1 MKAPHLIRIEIRM
14 SSFPASAP
22 WRLSRLAALL
32 TTFCLTACGG
42 GGSDTTTEAGAPGG
56 NTQTGGQTGAADG
69 QTGAADGQTAGSDSN
84 GAGTDTGAAA
94 GTDTDTEQ
102 AAGVAGTTRA
112 DAFRLLTQA
121 SFGPT
126 EADLNRAMTLGAA
139 GWVNEQLAK
148 PVKAVHVARW
158 DADDAAAKAKDIK
171 DSAGAPSVVS
181 SFYQQAL
188 QADDQLRQR
197 TAFALSEIFVVS
209 TNELASERARAVASY
224 QDMLVRDAFGN
235 FRTLLQDVAMHPA
248 MGLYLSHIKNRKED
262 PTVGRMPDQNFAREV
277 MQLFSIGLVQLNNDG
292 TAKLDANGKTIETY
306 GTSDIEGLASVFT
319 GFSWGGPDLLHSRFA
334 GSTQDPSRLV
344 IPMQGYPQY
353 HSTLAKTFLGTTVAP
368 QSPANPS
375 ASLKTAIDTLFKHPN
390 VGPFI
395 SRQLIQRLVTS
406 SPSPAYVGRVAAVFN
421 NNGSGVRGDL
431 KAVVKAILLD
441 NEARSASVAAGAQYG
456 KLREPVLRLT
466 AFLRAF
472 GVKSDSG
479 KVLMTYTDDPGL
491 TLAQTPL
498 RSPSV
503 FNFYRPGYVPPGG
516 EAAAAGMTL
525 PEMQITSESSVAGYA
540 NYMIAAVQRGVG
552 PRRIDRKAPR
562 PAPPVGNSALQPQ
575 AAGGGAGPRGI
586 DGKAARPDLQVD
598 YSAFLPLAADAGALV
613 DKVNARLLAGSAVN
627 TQLRSAMVAAV
638 GSITIP
644 ALRADGSNLELVNKA
659 KSNRVWAATALT
671 LVSPEFIVQK

>member
-1 MKAPHLIRIEIRM
+1 M
-14 SSFPASAP
+14 SSSPASAP
-22 WRLSRLAALL
+22 WRLTRLAALL
-32 TTFCLTACGG
+32 TTICLTACGG
-42 GGSDTTTEAGAPGG
+42 GGGGGSSTDSGAVGG
-56 NTQTGGQTGAADG
+56 DTQTGGQVTGSEG
-69 QTGAADGQTAGSDSN
+69 TG
-84 GAGTDTGAAA
+84 TGGIA
-94 GTDTDTEQ
+94 GTDTDTG
-102 AAGVAGTTRA
+102 AGTGTGTEEANGQVGTTRA

-121 SFGPT
+121 TFGPT
-126 EADLNRAMTLGAA
+126 EADLGRAMSLGAA
-139 GWVNEQLAK
+139 GWVDEQLAK
-148 PVKAVHVARW
+148 PAKAVHVARW

-171 DSAGAPSVVS
+171 DTAGAPSVVS

-188 QADDQLRQR
+188 QGDDQLRQR

-209 TNELASERARAVASY
+209 LNELASERARAVASY

-235 FRTLLQDVAMHPA
+235 FRTLLQDVALHPA

-277 MQLFSIGLVQLNNDG
+277 MQLFSIGLVQLNGDG
-292 TAKLDANGKTIETY
+292 TPQLDANGKTIETY

-319 GFSWGGPDLLHSRFA
+319 GFSWGGPDLLNSRFS
-334 GSTQDPSRLV
+334 GSTQDPNRLA

-375 ASLKTAIDTLFKHPN
+375 ASLKAAIDTLFKHPN

-406 SPSPAYVGRVAAVFN
+406 SPSPAYVARVAAKFN

-441 NEARSASVAAGAQYG
+441 NEARSASLAAGAQYG

-552 PRRIDRKAPR
+552 PR
-562 PAPPVGNSALQPQ
+562 GL
-575 AAGGGAGPRGI
+575 

-598 YSAFLPLAADAGALV
+598 YSALLPLAADAGALV
-613 DKVNARLLAGSAVN
+613 DKVNGRLLAGSTVN
-627 TQLRSAMVAAV
+627 PQLRSAMVTAV

-644 ALRADGSNLELVNKA
+644 ALRADGSNLALVNKA
-659 KSNRVWAATALT
+659 KSNRVWAATALA